1 MKLLTQGDTL
11 CGGTDHHGF
20 LVSPGERSHAVQLTF
35 QLEPNNRNQKDSYVF
50 KQEESCHFCGGGRF
64 FIGLASAPFVFSCTF
79 GVRTEGPLE
88 TLQDCPDLGTEAGNH
103 YHQVYGTQ
111 WTQTIIEDSAFS
123 LVTTGNILTNFL
135 YP

>member
-1 MKLLTQGDTL
+1 M
-11 CGGTDHHGF
+11 F
-20 LVSPGERSHAVQLTF
+20 LSKKRVAT
-35 QLEPNNRNQKDSYVF
+35 
-50 KQEESCHFCGGGRF
+50 CGGGRF
-64 FIGLASAPFVFSCTF
+64 FTGLASAPFVFSRTF
-79 GVRTEGPLE
+79 GVRTERPLE

-103 YHQVYGTQ
+103 YHKVYGTQ